1 MRDEAGGMT
10 ARAFPFAVLF
20 ALLAWPVHA
29 QEMPDPRQMSGV
41 PLPTGDL
48 PVGTLTVR
56 VIRGSLSNPVLNQ
69 VVHLTGEATASNTTN
84 ESGRAEFPGLTPGA
98 RVKAFTEV
106 NGERIESQEIQVPA
120 SGGVRLMLVATD
132 PEAAKRQGEDRQLA
146 QRPAQPGNVVLG
158 DQSRFV
164 FELGEEG
171 VNVFNI
177 FQVLNTAR
185 TPVQPAAAVT
195 FVLPETAER
204 AALLEGST
212 PLAKVVGDRVEV
224 SGPFP
229 PGATL
234 LQFAY
239 TMPYSSSTLT
249 IRQTLPVQLAQLTVV
264 AQKVGEMQL
273 ASTQIAQQ
281 REMSSE
287 GQTYILG
294 QGPSI
299 ASGATV
305 ALAFSGLPHH
315 ATWPRNL
322 ALGLVLLILLVGAV
336 TSTRTHGTS
345 TPERARKALEI
356 RRERLFD
363 ELVQLEQGHRA
374 GRIAAD
380 SYSTRRQQLVT
391 SLERVYAALDDEAA
405 A

>member
-1 MRDEAGGMT
+1 MT
-10 ARAFPFAVLF
+10 ALRCLLAVLL
-20 ALLAWPVHA
+20 ALLAWPVQA
-29 QEMPDPRQMSGV
+29 QQMPDPRQMSGV

-69 VVHLTGEATASNTTN
+69 VVQITGGATVSKTTN

-106 NGERIESQEIQVPA
+106 NGERIESQEIQIPA
-120 SGGVRLMLVATD
+120 TGGVRVMLVATD
-132 PEAAKRQGEDRQLA
+132 PDAAKRDEEDRRLA
-146 QRPAQPGNVVLG
+146 QTPAQPGIVVLG
-158 DQSRFV
+158 EQSRFV

-171 VNVFNI
+171 INVFNI
-177 FQVLNTAR
+177 FQLLNTAR
-185 TPVQPAAAVT
+185 IPVQPAAPVT
-195 FVLPETAER
+195 FALPAGAEH

-212 PLAKVVGDRVEV
+212 PLATVMGDRVAV
-224 SGPFP
+224 KGPFP
-229 PGATL
+229 PGMTL

-239 TMPYSSSTLT
+239 TLPYGAGTLNV
-249 IRQTLPVQLAQLTVV
+249 RQVMPVQLAQVTVV
-264 AQKVGEMQL
+264 AQKAGEMRMTSSQV
-273 ASTQIAQQ
+273 AQQ
-281 REMSSE
+281 REMNSE

-299 ASGATV
+299 AEGGAV
-305 ALAFSGLPHH
+305 EFAFTGLPHH

-322 ALGLVLLILLVGAV
+322 ALGLVVLILLVGAV
-336 TSTRTHGTS
+336 TSTRTRGTS
-345 TPERARKALEI
+345 TPEAARKALEI

-363 ELVQLEQGHRA
+363 ELVQLEQGHRS

-380 SYSTRRQQLVT
+380 AYTVRRQQLVT